1 MRAVPR
7 ILCRHKKKP
16 SPEARE
22 TGDGLFLLCSRNT
35 KGPPD
40 GTDGARSRL
49 TIRYRHG
56 ALRRSD
62 RRAVSVVV
70 TLSLLSSVVT
80 TWLPFTTV

>member
-1 MRAVPR
+1 MMASSSLPESPR
-7 ILCRHKKKP
+7 
-16 SPEARE
+16 
-22 TGDGLFLLCSRNT
+22 G
-35 KGPPD
+35 D

-70 TLSLLSSVVT
+70 VLSLSSSAVVMT
-80 TWLPFTTV
+80 RPSLAAAS